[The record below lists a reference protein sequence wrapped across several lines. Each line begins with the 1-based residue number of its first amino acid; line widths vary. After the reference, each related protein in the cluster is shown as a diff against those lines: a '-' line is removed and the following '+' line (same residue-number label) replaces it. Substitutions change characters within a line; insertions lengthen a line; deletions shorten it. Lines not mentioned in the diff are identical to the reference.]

1 MKMTIGKKLGTGI
14 AAVMVL
20 IAVQTMVFLFATLN
34 VGRAIHDYQKIREV
48 NGTVTGRMMDH
59 FKWSDGI
66 SAGLFIEGKAF
77 EGKLDAAECNLGK
90 WLASF
95 VPYDDEL
102 RVSFNAI
109 KEPHTKLHA
118 TAVRIIAEYNAGR
131 KDKAH
136 EIFIKETVPLL
147 NTVQEELGKMKTAI
161 SNDEEVARKKIETD
175 LRLPVILNMVLTL
188 LILAFS
194 LFGGMKL
201 VGSIKNPI
209 QKLLDS
215 MRKVAGGDLTATVDE
230 TGSGDE
236 IGQMG
241 GTFNE
246 MVSNLKELIKGV
258 TVLSEST
265 RTNAATVATNT
276 SQSSKTMEQIQNSV
290 TQIAS
295 ATSQVAKSTQE
306 ITVLTQNTN
315 KVVET
320 GSSNVAKVLESFQN
334 VQGTIN
340 STGQSVNKLNQRSQ
354 EISEIV
360 GLITKIADQT
370 NLLALNAAI
379 EAARAGD
386 AGRGFAVVADEV
398 RKLAESSSQSA
409 EKISGIIKEIT
420 SDTGGVVAA
429 SAKSVEETKAVL
441 ELMIKMQAGYGEMVD
456 AIKGIGKQV
465 EAIAA
470 TSEETAAS
478 AEEVTAGTEEQT
490 AAVTEITK
498 IADVLTA
505 GAEKLKAE
513 VNKFRF

>member
-1 MKMTIGKKLGTGI
+1 MKMTTGKKLGTGI
-14 AAVMVL
+14 AVVMVL
-20 IAVQTMVFLFATLN
+20 IAVQAAVFMYATRQ
-34 VGRAIHDYQKIREV
+34 VAKSVHEHQAARET
-48 NGTVTGRMMDH
+48 NGLVTARMLDH
-59 FKWSDGI
+59 FRWADGI
-66 SAGLFIEGKAF
+66 STGLFIEGKEF
-77 EGKLDAAECNLGK
+77 SGKLDATECNLGK
-90 WLASF
+90 WLASYI
-95 VPYDDEL
+95 PLDEEL
-102 RVSFNAI
+102 KDHFNAT
-109 KEPHTKLHA
+109 KEPHTALHS
-118 TAVRIIAEYNAGR
+118 TARRIIEEYKAGR
-131 KDKAH
+131 KEKAH
-136 EIFIKETVPLL
+136 EIFLRETVPLL
-147 NTVQEELGKMKTAI
+147 NAVQGQLTEMKTI
-161 SNDEEVARKKIETD
+161 VSKNEDTARKKTETAM
-175 LRLPVILNMVLTL
+175 RLPVILNLTLTL
-188 LILAFS
+188 LILILCF
-194 LFGGMKL
+194 LGGRRIVGNINRL
-201 VGSIKNPI
+201 VQG
-209 QKLLDS
+209 LLDS
-215 MRKVAGGDLTATVDE
+215 MRKVSKGDLSIKLEAT
-230 TGSGDE
+230 GIGDE
-236 IGQMG
+236 LGDS
-241 GTFNE
+241 FNE
-246 MVSNLKELIKGV
+246 MVSQLKELIKGV
-258 TVLSEST
+258 TGLSEST
-265 RTNAATVATNT
+265 RTNAATVAANT

-306 ITVLTQNTN
+306 ITILTQNTN
-315 KVVET
+315 KAVET

-429 SAKSVEETKAVL
+429 SARSVEETKVVL
-441 ELMIKMQAGYGEMVD
+441 ELMIKMQAGYGEMVE